1 MQGIVERQDR
11 RYIYV
16 NLGKIEAVLSK
27 QDQMPNEFYQ
37 PHDRIKVYVSR
48 VENTSKDPT
57 SFCKP

>member
-11 RYIYV
+11 CYIYV

-37 PHDRIKVYVSR
+37 PNVRIKV
-48 VENTSKDPT
+48 
-57 SFCKP
+57 

>member
-1 MQGIVERQDR
+1 MQGVVERQDN

-27 QDQMPNEFYQ
+27 QRSNAYEHYK

-48 VENTSKDPT
+48 VENTQKDLKF
-57 SFCKP
+57 S